1 MNRDLGFLSILSHED
16 KLLAARVLDAAEM
29 SEEKH
34 MDKFTFFLDEHQQM
48 LCRKVLGSVCF
59 EKFRFF
65 GGYDTAQRQILG
77 TFAPYS
83 EPEDIDF
90 PIKAFTFT
98 YRRSDHLT
106 HRDFLGCLM
115 SLGIERDTVGDI
127 IVSEGRTVVFVC
139 DSVALPVGALEKIGR
154 VGVKVSEGFELDAIP
169 VQEYKDISGTV
180 ASLRLDCVL
189 SLALRISREK
199 AADLIR
205 STGAEVNYVS
215 VNSQDTRLCGGDV
228 FSVRGYGKFRLADD
242 GVATKKDRI
251 FITVKKYV

>member
-1 MNRDLGFLSILSHED
+1 MDRNIGFLGALSHED
-16 KLLAARVLDAAEM
+16 RLLAAKVLDAAEM
-29 SEEKH
+29 SEDKY
-34 MDKFTFFLDEHQQM
+34 MNKFTFFLDEHQQM

-59 EKFRFF
+59 ENYRFF

-83 EPEDIDF
+83 DTEDDIF
-90 PIKAFTFT
+90 PITAFTFT
-98 YRRSDHLT
+98 YRKSDHLT

-127 IVSEGRTVVFVC
+127 IVSEGRAVVFVC
-139 DSVALPVGALEKIGR
+139 DTVALLVSAIDKVGR
-154 VGVKVSEGFELDAIP
+154 VGVKVREGFELSAIP
-169 VQEYKDISGTV
+169 IQEYRELSGTV

-205 STGAEVNYVS
+205 SAGAEVNYVS
-215 VNSQDTRLCGGDV
+215 VYAADARLSAGDV
-228 FSVRGYGKFRLADD
+228 FSVRGYGKFRLDD
-242 GVATKKDRI
+242 EGAATKKDRI